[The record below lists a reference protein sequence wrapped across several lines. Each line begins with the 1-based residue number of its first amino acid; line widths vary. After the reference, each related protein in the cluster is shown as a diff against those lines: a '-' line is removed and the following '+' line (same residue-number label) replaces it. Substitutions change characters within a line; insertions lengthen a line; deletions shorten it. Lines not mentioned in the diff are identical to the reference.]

1 MKGEL
6 KWMETKE
13 FKKKFEKETAEF
25 DELEFKRIIRQGI
38 KRNGETLTNV
48 ITMEE
53 LSELQK
59 EVSKKTRY
67 KPSDNY
73 DLIQEMSD
81 ALICIGNLCQ
91 QYNINTDDLK
101 KGINIKIKRINK
113 KNKEYFEKFGY
124 Q

>member
-6 KWMETKE
+6 KWMDTKE

-101 KGINIKIKRINK
+101 KGINVKIKRINK

-124 Q
+124 

>member
-6 KWMETKE
+6 KWMDTKE

-124 Q
+124 

>member
-6 KWMETKE
+6 KWMDTKE

-91 QYNINTDDLK
+91 QYNINADDLK
-101 KGINIKIKRINK
+101 KGINVKIKRINK

-124 Q
+124 

>member
-1 MKGEL
+1 MD
-6 KWMETKE
+6 TKE

-67 KPSDNY
+67 KSSDNY

-101 KGINIKIKRINK
+101 KGINVKIKRINK

-124 Q
+124 

>member
-91 QYNINTDDLK
+91 QYNINADDLK
-101 KGINIKIKRINK
+101 KGINVKIKRINK

-124 Q
+124 

>member
-67 KPSDNY
+67 KSSDNY

-101 KGINIKIKRINK
+101 KGINVKIKRINK

-124 Q
+124 

>member
-67 KPSDNY
+67 KSSDNY

-124 Q
+124 

>member
-67 KPSDNY
+67 KLSDNY

-91 QYNINTDDLK
+91 QYNINADDLK
-101 KGINIKIKRINK
+101 KGINVKIKRINK

-124 Q
+124 

>member
-38 KRNGETLTNV
+38 KRNGVTLTNV

-67 KPSDNY
+67 KSSDNY

-91 QYNINTDDLK
+91 QYNINADDLK
-101 KGINIKIKRINK
+101 KGINVKIKRINK

-124 Q
+124 